1 MLAGPVNLREES
13 IAQAVQP
20 LSWPR
25 PRLPSAIVWGN
36 SIRGC
41 TPLMTRQVPMPLIAA
56 PVPSRVPA
64 ESVPDDQL

>member
-25 PRLPSAIVWGN
+25 PRLPSAIVWGEFD
-36 SIRGC
+36 SWLHSLDD
-41 TPLMTRQVPMPLIAA
+41 P
-56 PVPSRVPA
+56 PSAYAVDCRPGA
-64 ESVPDDQL
+64 IPSSGRIGS